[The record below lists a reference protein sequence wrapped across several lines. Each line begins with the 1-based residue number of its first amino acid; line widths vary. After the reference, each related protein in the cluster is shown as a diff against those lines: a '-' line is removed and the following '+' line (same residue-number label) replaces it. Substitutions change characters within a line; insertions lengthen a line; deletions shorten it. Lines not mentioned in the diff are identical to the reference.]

1 MYVSTSHKIVFKFF
15 ALVLFA
21 ALPAFAL
28 IEPETEGMDAVT
40 RDDGTFLVGAPTY
53 SFDRENGAGGIH
65 SESELWTPE
74 KLRMRLLFNRL
85 SGTPNWT
92 PREPAL
98 WLRTGNELGDM
109 IYQDAL
115 YKKEDRPSN
124 RTPILEGGFRSPAFM
139 GLWATARLFQVDV
152 YSDESMKVRKKQV
165 NDEFSWFGENWPMF
179 STAYGGLGYTGHGL
193 DASVIAGEEY
203 LWVFGESSR
212 WIPVHYSPRV
222 EARADFMD
230 ISLTLAYE
238 NAEYQNYKKKETGTR
253 TEWNGSV
260 YYHCGKLCKDGMFWF
275 GTGLQFRT
283 VEDDGTVYTGLED
296 DFVVWPFA
304 QLRVMPL
311 NALTLEVMFGVN
323 NRDWLLQDSVEYKVD
338 PLPRLGLILGEKNIA
353 GTRLNPIAD
362 TEEYFD
368 GDTISLAADGSMQVH
383 ELYVRAE
390 DSLSVFRLGA
400 RVAGWIE
407 YGAETFDT
415 TGFVKAENL
424 IYRHGDVD
432 RIHEWIQGLS
442 GEVWLGLDYGKMF
455 SFTALGGYEHI
466 WGPSREFEVS
476 PVEYYAAFEGDWLLN
491 GTFRIAHSL
500 RYRSD
505 ARWNLRSP
513 NPMVVKGDWYWD
525 ATFEQRFPKYGIFL
539 TGTLLH
545 VLTDDAIQT
554 PNGSYDRLRFV
565 CTVRKTF

>member
-1 MYVSTSHKIVFKFF
+1 MSATSLHKVF
-15 ALVLFA
+15 LSVVLA

-40 RDDGTFLVGAPTY
+40 RDDGTFLVGSPTY

-74 KLRMRLLFNRL
+74 KLRMRLLLNRL
-85 SGTPNWT
+85 SGTPSWT
-92 PREPAL
+92 PREPSM

-109 IYQDAL
+109 IYQDPL
-115 YKKEDRPSN
+115 YEKDRRPDN
-124 RTPILEGGFRSPAFM
+124 RNPILEGGFRSPAFM
-139 GLWATARLFQVDV
+139 GLWATARLFQVDH
-152 YSDESMKVRKKQV
+152 YSDYSKGVRRSQV
-165 NDEFSWFGENWPMF
+165 DDDFSWFGENWPMF
-179 STAYGGLGYTGHGL
+179 STAYGGLGYTGHGIN
-193 DASVIAGEEY
+193 ASVLAGEEY
-203 LWVFGESSR
+203 VWIFGESSR

-222 EARADFMD
+222 EARADFWD
-230 ISLTLAYE
+230 LSLTLAYE
-238 NAEYQNYKKKETGTR
+238 NAEYQNYKKKQSGTR
-253 TEWNGSV
+253 TEWNGAA
-260 YYHCGKLCKDGMFWF
+260 YYRCGGLCRDGRLWL
-275 GTGLQFRT
+275 GVGVQFRT
-283 VEDDGTVYTGLED
+283 VEDEGIVYTGLED
-296 DFVVWPFA
+296 DIVVWPFA
-304 QLRVMPL
+304 QLRLTPL
-311 NALTLEVMFGVN
+311 NALTLNATFGVN
-323 NRDWLLQDSVEYKVD
+323 NRDWLLQDSVEYKMDV
-338 PLPRLGLILGEKNIA
+338 LPRLGMSVGEKNIA

-362 TEEYFD
+362 TEEFFD
-368 GDTISLAADGSMQVH
+368 GDTISLVADGTMQMH

-390 DSLSVFRLGA
+390 DSLSLFRLGM
-400 RVAGWIE
+400 RVAGWME

-415 TGFVKAENL
+415 TGFETKEMLV
-424 IYRHGDVD
+424 YRHGDVA
-432 RIHEWIQGLS
+432 RIKEWIQGLS

-491 GTFRIAHSL
+491 GSFRIAHSL

-525 ATFEQRFPKYGIFL
+525 ATFEQQFPKYGLFL

-545 VLTDDAIQT
+545 VLSDEVLQA